1 MCLLMI
7 YSINP
12 YLSIFTC
19 LFFIFIYLSIPT
31 YLPISLSVCLSV
43 PTTTIINSILFV
55 CLSIYLS
62 IYLSI
67 DKVQCIY
74 SRCILCSCAWTT
86 SLKILCNK
94 PSCKHRALQDLCWYT
109 TFRIHN
115 NIPKFHHKRP
125 SMMELQTVMY
135 RALYINFK
143 LSMTDHD
150 RHGIPRSP
158 LSPC

>member
-62 IYLSI
+62 IN
-67 DKVQCIY
+67 KVQCIY
-74 SRCILCSCAWTT
+74 SRCILSSCAWTT
-86 SLKILCNK
+86 SLKMLCKK

-135 RALYINFK
+135 RASYINFK

-150 RHGIPRSP
+150 HHGIPGSP